1 MKKADVSITAI
12 VFIVCGIIAVIFAGA
27 LIFKVPGLF
36 GQLLGYIQTGLIAT
50 GASIVDFLMSIF
62 GKYFSA
68 LASAL
73 GVTLNVVVPVLILQG
88 IWPTLSSALSTG
100 WKILTNIES
109 IVAEKYGWVKIVG
122 GAKTLWKL
130 RFSELWKAFKSG
142 VSGLSREAI
151 LAGIK
156 NLIKTTAVMFF
167 VTLGAEL
174 MLNYFGVPQ
183 GIDNWA
189 HGVCPNCPNIGWS
202 WGSAISSTLSTGLGL
217 VAVVG
222 LGLGPIGWIGAGII
236 LAGSFIV
243 GGFIH

>member
-50 GASIVDFLMSIF
+50 GASIIDFLMSIF

-73 GVTLNVVVPVLILQG
+73 GVTLNVVVPVLILQK
-88 IWPTLSSALSTG
+88 IWPTLSLI
-100 WKILTNIES
+100 W
-109 IVAEKYGWVKIVG
+109 
-122 GAKTLWKL
+122 KTLALESSRGPFGYPL
-130 RFSELWKAFKSG
+130 RWRLSEIGSMLK
-142 VSGLSREAI
+142 SGLSRQAI

-156 NLIKTTAVMFF
+156 NLIKTTAVMFL

-174 MLNYFGVPQ
+174 MFNYFGVPQ
-183 GIDNWA
+183 FIDNLNLPGQGA
-189 HGVCPNCPNIGWS
+189 SIGGFTWS
-202 WGSAISSTLSTGLGL
+202 WGSATTSALSAGLGV
-217 VAVVG
+217 VALAA
-222 LGLGPIGWIGAGII
+222 LGLGPVGWAAAAIIIGSGII
-236 LAGSFIV
+236 

>member
-88 IWPTLSSALSTG
+88 IWPTLSLIWETLTCRGAPLSG
-100 WKILTNIES
+100 KLSEIGMIL
-109 IVAEKYGWVKIVG
+109 K
-122 GAKTLWKL
+122 
-130 RFSELWKAFKSG
+130 
-142 VSGLSREAI
+142 SGLSRQA
-151 LAGIK
+151 LFAGIK
-156 NLIKTTAVMFF
+156 NLIKTTAVMFI

-174 MLNYFGVPQ
+174 MFNYFGVPQ
-183 GIDNWA
+183 FIDNLNLPGQGA
-189 HGVCPNCPNIGWS
+189 SIGGFTWS
-202 WGSAISSTLSTGLGL
+202 WGSATTSALSAGLGVVAL
-217 VAVVG
+217 VALGSGPVG
-222 LGLGPIGWIGAGII
+222 WAAAAIIIGSAII
-236 LAGSFIV
+236 

>member
-50 GASIVDFLMSIF
+50 GASIIDFLMSIF

-73 GVTLNVVVPVLILQG
+73 GVTLNVVIPVLILHG
-88 IWPTLSSALSTG
+88 IWPTLSLI
-100 WKILTNIES
+100 W
-109 IVAEKYGWVKIVG
+109 
-122 GAKTLWKL
+122 KTLTFRGAPLSWKL
-130 RFSELWKAFKSG
+130 SEIGMILK
-142 VSGLSREAI
+142 SGLSRQV
-151 LAGIK
+151 LFAGIK
-156 NLIKTTAVMFF
+156 NFIKTAGVMFL
-167 VTLGAEL
+167 VTLGSEL